1 MICKTNMHS
10 QKFVVCMV
18 SNFSIIRLSSDFH
31 SYIVLQSGNN
41 NYLNHFGINIHLGR
55 TIMTDE

>member
-1 MICKTNMHS
+1 MHS
-10 QKFVVCMV
+10 QKFVVCMA